1 MEIPMA
7 KKILIVDDDQEIVML
22 IAARLRANQY
32 EVVVANDAVQGV
44 SKAHKEKPD
53 LILLDNR
60 MSGGSGL
67 SVLATLRQRMDTI
80 LTPIILITAYPSEKI
95 KEEAL
100 EKGATDF
107 IGKPFDA
114 NDLLGKIRKAFG
126 EKGL

>member
-1 MEIPMA
+1 MA

-32 EVVVANDAVQGV
+32 EVVVANDAVQAIF
-44 SKAHKEKPD
+44 KARKEKPD

-60 MSGGSGL
+60 MPAGSGL
-67 SVLATLRQRMDTI
+67 SVLATLRQTVDTI
-80 LTPIILITAYPSEKI
+80 STPIIFITAYPSEKI

-114 NDLLGKIRKAFG
+114 NDLLGKISKAFG
-126 EKGL
+126 ERGL

>member
-1 MEIPMA
+1 MA

-32 EVVVANDAVQGV
+32 EIVVANDAVQAI

-60 MSGGSGL
+60 MPAGSGL
-67 SVLATLRQRMDTI
+67 SVLATLRQTSDKI
-80 LTPIILITAYPSEKI
+80 LTPIIFITAYPSEKI

-126 EKGL
+126 EKDL

>member
-1 MEIPMA
+1 MA

-32 EVVVANDAVQGV
+32 EIVVANDAVQAIF
-44 SKAHKEKPD
+44 KARKEKPD

-60 MSGGSGL
+60 MPAGSGL
-67 SVLATLRQRMDTI
+67 SVLATLRQTSDKI
-80 LTPIILITAYPSEKI
+80 LTPIIFITAYPSEKI

-126 EKGL
+126 EKDL

>member
-1 MEIPMA
+1 MA

-32 EVVVANDAVQGV
+32 EVVVANDAVQAIF
-44 SKAHKEKPD
+44 KARKEKPD

-60 MSGGSGL
+60 MPAGSGL
-67 SVLATLRQRMDTI
+67 SVLANLRQTVDTI
-80 LTPIILITAYPSEKI
+80 STPIIFITAYPSEKI

-126 EKGL
+126 EKDL

>member
-1 MEIPMA
+1 MA
-7 KKILIVDDDQEIVML
+7 KKILIVDDDQQIVLL
-22 IAARLRANQY
+22 IGARLRANQY
-32 EVVVANDAVQGV
+32 EIVVANDAVQAI
-44 SKAHKEKPD
+44 SKARMEKPD

-95 KEEAL
+95 KEEAM

-126 EKGL
+126 EKDL